1 MCMGRSKLTVLC
13 LGCNRANNRTSAHT
27 AHARN
32 FEIARAQGPARIR
45 AVPPTHPA
53 RTGTWAVAGMWGRPR
68 GQCAGTTPMA
78 ISRGTEIPDVR
89 QGSGRLAAAVA
100 HSCSGRGWGLFPFPR
115 ACCLGHARDRAV
127 GPALRRVVAMA
138 RRRHAPATPRR
149 LGMRQVAINF
159 TMVLVHHPTVGIEPG
174 HSKQ

>member
-1 MCMGRSKLTVLC
+1 MGRSKLTVLC
-13 LGCNRANNRTSAHT
+13 LCRNRANNRTSAHT

-78 ISRGTEIPDVR
+78 ISRGTELPDVR

-115 ACCLGHARDRAV
+115 ACCLGHAMGQGQGS
-127 GPALRRVVAMA
+127 GPCPSA
-138 RRRHAPATPRR
+138 RSCHAPATPRR